1 VTATRSA
8 NNDPQQGGGAPSVS
22 ESWAQVLADFEHHL
36 AAERDLSAHSVRA
49 YLTDLAAL
57 ANHSSRM
64 GLSDPADLT
73 IRSLR
78 SYLANQQTLGRAR
91 TTLARRATSARAFT
105 AWLHRTGRAHEDAGA
120 LLAIPKAHREL
131 PVALSHTDVR
141 ALLDATVAA
150 IAEDAGGG
158 GALGL
163 RDLAMLELLY
173 ATGIRV
179 SELTGLDL
187 DDLDAERRVVRVFG
201 KGRKERSVP
210 YGAPAAI
217 AVRTWIDHGR
227 PGLRS
232 EASGV
237 ALFLGARGGRI
248 DQRTVRRVVHERL
261 AVVDGAA
268 DVGPHGL
275 RHTAATHLLEGGAD
289 LRSVQEILGHS
300 SLGTTQI
307 YTHVSNER
315 LRAAYK
321 LAHPRA

>member
-1 VTATRSA
+1 MSA
-8 NNDPQQGGGAPSVS
+8 GSDAPERDVS
-22 ESWAQVLADFEHHL
+22 EAWAKVLADFEHHL
-36 AAERDLSAHSVRA
+36 AAERDLSEHSVRA
-49 YLTDLAAL
+49 YVTDLAAL
-57 ANHSSRM
+57 ADHAGRM
-64 GLSDPADLT
+64 GLSDPADLS

-105 AWLHRTGRAHEDAGA
+105 AWLHRTGRAREDAGA

-131 PVALSHTDVR
+131 PVALSHADIR
-141 ALLDATVAA
+141 GLLDATVAS
-150 IAEDAGGG
+150 IGDGEGPV
-158 GALGL
+158 GL
-163 RDLAMLELLY
+163 RDLAILELLY

-187 DDLDAERRVVRVFG
+187 DDLDGERRVVRVFG

-210 YGAPAAI
+210 YGAPAAV

-227 PGLRS
+227 PALRS
-232 EASGV
+232 EASGP

-261 AVVDGAA
+261 AAVEGAA
-268 DVGPHGL
+268 DIGPHGL

-289 LRSVQEILGHS
+289 LRSVQEILGHA

-315 LRAAYK
+315 LRAAYQ